1 MKVNADAVYVHTY
14 AIAFCIRVY
23 TTYYIGYTSLAT
35 CPRSLEYIH
44 SGFISGHELVS
55 LDYNLYS
62 ICALTELLNASS
74 DGTRWL

>member
-1 MKVNADAVYVHTY
+1 MSTYGNTIYMCTLYTKVNADAVYVHTY

-55 LDYNLYS
+55 LDYIYNKSL
-62 ICALTELLNASS
+62 
-74 DGTRWL
+74 